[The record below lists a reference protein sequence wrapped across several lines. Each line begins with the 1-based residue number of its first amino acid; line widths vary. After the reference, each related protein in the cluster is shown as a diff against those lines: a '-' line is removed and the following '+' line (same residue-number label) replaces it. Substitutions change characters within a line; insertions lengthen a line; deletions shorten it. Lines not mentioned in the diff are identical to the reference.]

1 MHIEGFTTSGPMLPT
16 FSPPD
21 VEIGLS
27 SRSQLKCNFLP
38 RRDIVALYR
47 EGITPGREISE
58 ERSTGPAATDG
69 LAIRVD
75 DGHSVFFRVIIPQEP
90 HSRHS
95 RRERRDLRF
104 RHRFGAGWSASEKH
118 EQAETQRQRR
128 KEMVSPDDHDLL
140 PDGRLGAGS
149 ISRRP
154 RSTIAPHCIKYNAW
168 RAVRA
173 ALVYL

>member
-1 MHIEGFTTSGPMLPT
+1 MHIEGFTTSGRMLPT

-38 RRDIVALYR
+38 RLDIVALYS

-58 ERSTGPAATDG
+58 EGSPGLAATDG
-69 LAIRVD
+69 LVVSVD
-75 DGHSVFFRVIIPQEP
+75 DRHSVLFFRVCIPQKP
-90 HSRHS
+90 HPRHS
-95 RRERRDLRF
+95 RRECRHLRF
-104 RHRFGAGWSASEKH
+104 RHRFGAGRCASEKH
-118 EQAETQRQRR
+118 EQAETQRHRR

-154 RSTIAPHCIKYNAW
+154 RNTMAPHCIKYNAW

-173 ALVYL
+173 A

>member
-27 SRSQLKCNFLP
+27 SRSQLKYNFLP
-38 RRDIVALYR
+38 RLDIVALYR

-58 ERSTGPAATDG
+58 EGGPGLAATDG
-69 LAIRVD
+69 LAISVD
-75 DGHSVFFRVIIPQEP
+75 DGHSVLFFRVFIPQEP

-95 RRERRDLRF
+95 RRECRDLRF
-104 RHRFGAGWSASEKH
+104 RHRFGAGWAASEKH
-118 EQAETQRQRR
+118 EQAETQRHGR

-140 PDGRLGAGS
+140 SD
-149 ISRRP
+149 
-154 RSTIAPHCIKYNAW
+154 
-168 RAVRA
+168 AV
-173 ALVYL
+173 